1 MAFVETTMRDKRTG
15 AEYKVKERVPNG
27 PQGDFRIPEQQA
39 ENRYRMIMG
48 LPSNMA
54 FHERPVEDPFADER
68 LQPETVMDSVAL
80 ESKIRDRAFN
90 DTRREQSFMPSR
102 EAPSWATQDFE
113 DRGDHIVDPSGRTID
128 KKFGTI
134 GPFGTDDTRMPA
146 PPSKLTRETSA
157 AKHATSDFVVSKA
170 GNAPEHLVERISQ
183 KSGLQVLLT
192 SAFRGLFGSQ
202 AADHIVSR
210 TELSDKRQGREMPVL
225 ATAIMDSGLMKPW
238 QPPTTKTDRPQRQD
252 ALEYAV
258 GNRALSQL
266 IAQKHAS
273 MPDVQD
279 LPKAERDDL
288 TVAIGRTILN
298 AMTLVPEKASEK
310 SLFEPKL
317 KAYEELRRTI
327 MGSIKPDILK
337 GLVQPELLSDR
348 RPIDMQ
354 QKPRVHGTSRTSA
367 FGEMP
372 ERQSLEQARERPVT
386 TRATIGNFSDVGR
399 KHRPKQLF
407 DMTAE
412 GQTDGHRSEHRSDQ
426 RLEQRPFRTSV
437 EPQFQ
442 ESGRQAT
449 GAARRLETALG
460 EREFFSQ
467 SMQL

>member
-27 PQGDFRIPEQQA
+27 PQGDFRVPEQQA
-39 ENRYRMIMG
+39 DNRYRMIMG

-54 FHERPVEDPFADER
+54 FHQRPVEDPFADER

-80 ESKIRDRAFN
+80 ESKIRERAFN

-102 EAPSWATQDFE
+102 EAPMWASQDFE
-113 DRGDHIVDPSGRTID
+113 DRGNYIVDPSGRTVD
-128 KKFGTI
+128 KKYGTV
-134 GPFGTDDTRMPA
+134 GPFGTEDTRMPA
-146 PPSKLTRETSA
+146 PPSKLTREAVA
-157 AKHATSDFVVSKA
+157 AQHSTGDFVVSKA

-183 KSGLQVLLT
+183 KAGLQVLLT
-192 SAFRGLFGSQ
+192 SAFRGLFGTQ
-202 AADHIVSR
+202 AADHIMTR
-210 TELSDKRQGREMPVL
+210 TDLNDARQGREMPVL
-225 ATAIMDSGLMKPW
+225 TSAIMDAGLMKPW
-238 QPPTTKTDRPQRQD
+238 EPPTTANDRPQKQD

-298 AMTLVPEKASEK
+298 AMTVVPEKASEK
-310 SLFEPKL
+310 SVFEPKL

-337 GLVQPELLSDR
+337 GLVKPELLSDR
-348 RPIDMQ
+348 RPVDMQ
-354 QKPRVHGTSRTSA
+354 QAPRIHGTSRTSA

-372 ERQSLEQARERPVT
+372 ERHSLEHARERPT
-386 TRATIGNFSDVGR
+386 ISRATVGNFSTVGR
-399 KHRPKQLF
+399 SQRPKNFF
-407 DMTAE
+407 DMSDATA
-412 GQTDGHRSEHRSDQ
+412 
-426 RLEQRPFRTSV
+426 QRPEMLENRTSV
-437 EPQFQ
+437 QPAMKETSHNTQ
-442 ESGRQAT
+442 SL
-449 GAARRLETALG
+449 ARRAETTV
-460 EREFFSQ
+460 EDRNFFSQ
-467 SMQL
+467 TMHF